1 MFQRVVENI
10 SRQLAFVL
18 IRYIAVLGFQQ
29 GEGGVAHRYRNSR
42 FHPLYRGTWYLTF
55 SLFNGLNNSKQFP
68 SAISRYLVSDNVSHY
83 GSIRPLCFVSIRYIA
98 VLGI

>member
-42 FHPLYRGTWYLTF
+42 FHPLYRGTWYLT
-55 SLFNGLNNSKQFP
+55 GAKMDDTIIQYAFP
-68 SAISRYLVSDNVSHY
+68 SAISRYLVSDH
-83 GSIRPLCFVSIRYIA
+83 
-98 VLGI
+98 

>member
-42 FHPLYRGTWYLTF
+42 FHPLYRGTWYLT
-55 SLFNGLNNSKQFP
+55 LPEK
-68 SAISRYLVSDNVSHY
+68 H
-83 GSIRPLCFVSIRYIA
+83 PL
-98 VLGI
+98 